1 MKVKK
6 YYLTPAGLK
15 KYKEEYDR
23 LKKKKREERSK
34 MKESRDELWRPEDL
48 NPDYEALRGDLS
60 FIERRLKDLE
70 HIFKNVRLIRRP
82 HRDSKKIIVGSKITI
97 EIAGER
103 ESLNLVGTLEAN
115 PSEGKISVDSP
126 VGKSLLN
133 HEEGDE
139 VIIEFPIKRVYK
151 ILKVEFP

>member
-1 MKVKK
+1 MKREK
-6 YYLTPAGLK
+6 YYLTPTGLK

-23 LKKKKREERSK
+23 LKKKKREERDK

-82 HRDSKKIIVGSKITI
+82 NRASKKVILGSKITI
-97 EIAGER
+97 EIEGVR
-103 ESLNLVGTLEAN
+103 ENLNLVGTLEAN

-133 HEEGDE
+133 HKEGDE